1 VFRGVNNAAA
11 ASRYLTRYRTK
22 DLSDTRYN
30 RPRLRVAEV
39 HPEALVG
46 WIYLVTIAV
55 IATAIA
61 AFALQ
66 NPGLVSIRFL
76 VWSIDS
82 VPLAAV
88 ILVSGAVGT
97 VLVSVIAL
105 IQRWV
110 MQSRIR
116 RLESRLRLAEQ
127 SPKPQPRD
135 VSGSQVQR
143 DRPGPPESRT

>member
-1 VFRGVNNAAA
+1 M
-11 ASRYLTRYRTK
+11 
-22 DLSDTRYN
+22 
-30 RPRLRVAEV
+30 
-39 HPEALVG
+39 G

-66 NPGLVSIRFL
+66 NPGLVSVRFL
-76 VWSIDS
+76 VWSIDN

-97 VLVSVIAL
+97 VLVSAIAL

-116 RLESRLRLAEQ
+116 RLESGLRLAEQ
-127 SPKPQPRD
+127 SPKPEPRD
-135 VSGSQVQR
+135 VSASRVQR
-143 DRPGPPESRT
+143 DRPGPPESRA

>member
-1 VFRGVNNAAA
+1 M
-11 ASRYLTRYRTK
+11 
-22 DLSDTRYN
+22 
-30 RPRLRVAEV
+30 
-39 HPEALVG
+39 G

-55 IATAIA
+55 VAAAIA
-61 AFALQ
+61 VFALQ
-66 NPGLVSIRFL
+66 NPGLVNVRFL

-97 VLVSVIAL
+97 VLVSAIAL

-116 RLESRLRLAEQ
+116 RLESRLRVAEQ
-127 SPKPQPRD
+127 SPKPEPRD
-135 VSGSQVQR
+135 VSAPGLQQ
-143 DRPGPPESRT
+143 DRPGPPEASG

>member
-1 VFRGVNNAAA
+1 MAPRSVA
-11 ASRYLTRYRTK
+11 LTCYRTK
-22 DLSDTRYN
+22 NRSDTGYN
-30 RPRLRVAEV
+30 RARLRFAEV

-66 NPGLVSIRFL
+66 NPGLVSVRFL

-127 SPKPQPRD
+127 LSKPEPRD
-135 VSGSQVQR
+135 VSASRVQR
-143 DRPGPPESRT
+143 DRPEPPESRT